1 MVKFSDKIGQ
11 TWFDVMT
18 VHDLYNDIA
27 PNLVLFNFEDDDH
40 LR

>member
-11 TWFDVMT
+11 TWVVVMT
-18 VHDLYNDIA
+18 VDNLYNDIA
-27 PNLVLFNFEDDDH
+27 PNLALLNFEDDDH